1 MNVNLEA
8 FFSEYIWKRTLAK
21 KKNKIESM
29 QVKQYKLLLDF
40 DLYFEN
46 AGFLVNKKV

>member
-21 KKNKIESM
+21 KKNKIEGM
-29 QVKQYKLLLDF
+29 KIKRVCK
-40 DLYFEN
+40 
-46 AGFLVNKKV
+46 